1 MEMNNHRPEEVTEME
16 TEVIK
21 NVKARNLKPGDRL
34 HNCHG
39 PVEVVLEAR
48 FHDDKSGPKQA
59 GGVTVW
65 TAKEG
70 MKNAARRRPGRV
82 LRDSYPADH
91 MVATIIEEG

>member
-65 TAKEG
+65 TFAEG
-70 MKNAARRRPGRV
+70 SNTVSRRFIDK
-82 LRDSYPADH
+82 RDSYPADH

>member
-1 MEMNNHRPEEVTEME
+1 ME

-59 GGVTVW
+59 GGVMVW
-65 TAKEG
+65 TTAEG
-70 MKNAARRRPGRV
+70 VESAAGHKRDCDI